1 MQIYVYTYI
10 CLGIVKGVRYKCNK
24 IIHKGVM
31 KQILKAMHSCTLNCE
46 FFKSPNVR
54 VIITFS
60 IDSEVQ
66 WLSVLKQSVLI
77 LWTHSFHVENIRF

>member
-1 MQIYVYTYI
+1 MHVTICIYI
-10 CLGIVKGVRYKCNK
+10 CLRIVNGVRYKCNK

-31 KQILKAMHSCTLNCE
+31 KQTLKAVHSRTLNCE
-46 FFKSPNVR
+46 FFKSPNVVI

-66 WLSVLKQSVLI
+66 
-77 LWTHSFHVENIRF
+77 